1 MGRLDDLER
10 VQPASAKEW
19 RDWLQ
24 ANHAC
29 RDGVWLVLPK
39 KGSGID
45 GVALSDAVDEALCF
59 GWVDSLP
66 RKLDDRRTML
76 LVSPREAGS
85 NWSAVNKA
93 KVERLIVEGRMAP
106 AGMAKVGTARSDG
119 SWNALDRVEALEVP
133 EDLAASFA
141 ALPPSAD
148 NWAGF
153 PRSAKRGILEWI
165 VNARTPATRAKRIAE
180 TARLAAEGKRANQW
194 RS

>member
-1 MGRLDDLER
+1 
-10 VQPASAKEW
+10 VQPASLPEW
-19 RDWLQ
+19 RAWLE
-24 ANHAC
+24 ANHG
-29 RDGVWLVLPK
+29 RREGVWLVLPK
-39 KGSGID
+39 KASGLEGI
-45 GVALSDAVDEALCF
+45 ALSDAVDEALCF

-76 LVSPREAGS
+76 LVSPRKPGS

-133 EDLAASFA
+133 EDLAAAFA

-165 VNARTPATRAKRIAE
+165 LNARTPATRAKRIAE

-194 RS
+194 RG